1 MIQKHKFL
9 IFLKKTTQIN
19 IVLKEYFELNKNV
32 QKVPVAFMMPYFVL
46 AGIYK
51 KDDSK
56 GTSIKNLLRNLEAKQ
71 ALKTIPF
78 AKSYKGQVYTKWYFV
93 RAEYKPEKNQISKP
107 KTEIKLPYRETDASY
122 ILGLCKKILNS
133 SSGHQ
138 IKIDFSKLSDNPV
151 AKPEKVKVD
160 SYFEEYHLAVIYQDK
175 KYFDL
180 LKTHKITKPEKSKFE
195 SIGLKLLLISYKN
208 FPHDTAGKIKRNIQ
222 KDLEIVR
229 NLLEPFYT
237 KTTLF

>member
-1 MIQKHKFL
+1 M
-9 IFLKKTTQIN
+9 KKTTQIN

-78 AKSYKGQVYTKWYFV
+78 AKSYKGKVYTKWYFV
-93 RAEYKPEKNQISKP
+93 RADYKPEANQIAKKP
-107 KTEIKLPYRETDASY
+107 EIKIPHRETDAFY
-122 ILGLCKKILNS
+122 ILALCNKILKSKCEKLKNFEFPKPS
-133 SSGHQ
+133 ESLDV
-138 IKIDFSKLSDNPV
+138 KI
-151 AKPEKVKVD
+151 EKVKVEG
-160 SYFEEYHLAVIYQDK
+160 YFEAYQLAIVYQDK
-175 KYFDL
+175 MYFDL
-180 LKTHKITKPEKSKFE
+180 LKAHKIKKHEEAKFE
-195 SIGLKLLLISYKN
+195 AIGLKLLEISFKK
-208 FPHDTAGKIKRNIQ
+208 FPHNASGNLKRNIRE
-222 KDLEIVR
+222 DLEIVR
-229 NLLEPFYT
+229 NLLAPFYT